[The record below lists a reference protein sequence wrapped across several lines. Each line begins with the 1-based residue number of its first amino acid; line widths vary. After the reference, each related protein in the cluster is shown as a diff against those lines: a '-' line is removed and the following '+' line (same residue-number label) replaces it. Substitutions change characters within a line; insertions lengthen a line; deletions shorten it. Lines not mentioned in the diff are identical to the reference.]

1 MAIIIG
7 LLIVFLIIISVFLVT
22 TLTHKSK
29 TNNNFPLPEIKTFN
43 MIDLDQITYYKGDV
57 LEGITENN
65 IDETRILLHIC
76 NNRGGWGAGFVL
88 ALSKKWKQPE
98 MEYRECFRKKI
109 NFELGKIQP
118 VKIEDNIHV
127 VNMVA
132 QNGYRTVNNPT
143 PLDYNALSECLNTVM
158 VWIDENNFISPVIY
172 CPKIGTGLS
181 GGDWE
186 HIKQIL
192 QNELSEIPIRVYEL

>member
-1 MAIIIG
+1 MTEVAGRYAI
-7 LLIVFLIIISVFLVT
+7 
-22 TLTHKSK
+22 
-29 TNNNFPLPEIKTFN
+29 NFTFN
-43 MIDLDQITYYKGDV
+43 IINFKFVLGKIFFIKAQFFKEAGIIDMHKKGKQIG
-57 LEGITENN
+57 
-65 IDETRILLHIC
+65 
-76 NNRGGWGAGFVL
+76 GGWGAGFVL

-132 QNGYRTVNNPT
+132 QNGYRTANNPT

-186 HIKQIL
+186 HIKEIL